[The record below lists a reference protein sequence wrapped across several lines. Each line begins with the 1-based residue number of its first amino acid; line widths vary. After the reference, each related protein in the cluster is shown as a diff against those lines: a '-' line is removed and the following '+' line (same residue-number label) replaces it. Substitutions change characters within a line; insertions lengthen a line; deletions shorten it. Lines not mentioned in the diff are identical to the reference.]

1 MEGSISVDTIGGR
14 IRRLRENLSMTQVAL
29 AQAVGIT
36 KMTLSKYEH
45 DQAEPRGEIIA
56 KLADVLDTTADYLLG
71 RTTSSAPLVK
81 NKVWMKLSLSDSRLL
96 EGYHL
101 LDPANRI
108 RVMEHIEV
116 LLEDQRNQAVS
127 GNTEKKRNN

>member
-1 MEGSISVDTIGGR
+1 M
-14 IRRLRENLSMTQVAL
+14 
-29 AQAVGIT
+29 
-36 KMTLSKYEH
+36 
-45 DQAEPRGEIIA
+45 
-56 KLADVLDTTADYLLG
+56 LG

-108 RVMEHIEV
+108 RVMERIEV